1 MKHTGRIF
9 FYNGSQ
15 LDINYDLID
24 INNNDKII
32 FKKDDGEYLIPIA
45 IFSFENIAGFIYD
58 LREGSV

>member
-1 MKHTGRIF
+1 MKHTGRVF

-45 IFSFENIAGFIYD
+45 IFSLENIAGFVYD